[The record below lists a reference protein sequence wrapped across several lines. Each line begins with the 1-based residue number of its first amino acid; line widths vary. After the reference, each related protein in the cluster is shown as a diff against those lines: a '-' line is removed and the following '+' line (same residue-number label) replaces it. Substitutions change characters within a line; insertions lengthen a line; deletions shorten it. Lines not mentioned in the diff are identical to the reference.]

1 MVIVSNP
8 FRVKIVFVFFM
19 LPFFLYAQTTITTP
33 QPVSPQEPVKPE
45 SSIKY
50 PQFQFKGL
58 FQARFL
64 ASTANDVDVLGMHH
78 TTGEVTQTSFD
89 IKRMRVGLNTK
100 LSEAT
105 EIIILVNLADFKS
118 DTKGKVLENAYA
130 KYTFNKYI
138 AVLGGQFRPAFGIE
152 ELVPVDIIKSFDFSN
167 QYYEFGKNG
176 WTSFQIGASA
186 TGQFD
191 VGRFPVNYTFSLL
204 NGNGKNQEKD
214 NNNGKQYSTRWV
226 FTLSQANNINLG
238 LNGGIGTVFT
248 QDVFAV
254 GADIT
259 SDFKLTD
266 KFTFDL
272 QIEYKQGTNHNLYF
286 SLPVTSRAPSVA
298 DYQMRGIY
306 FLPNVRYLIDYKKL
320 TSLEFSCRYERFDP
334 NYKIDSNLRQTYTP
348 MVSLE
353 FGKAYKGRIEL
364 GFTIDSFD
372 RDVPDTAMYS
382 NNLFLIQF
390 QCRL

>member
-1 MVIVSNP
+1 MNTPLLI
-8 FRVKIVFVFFM
+8 RIAFVFLIPLFM
-19 LPFFLYAQTTITTP
+19 NAQTAET
-33 QPVSPQEPVKPE
+33 QKAVDSE

-58 FQARFL
+58 FQARYLESFGD
-64 ASTANDVDVLGMHH
+64 NVDVLGVHH
-78 TTGEVTQTSFD
+78 STGDVTQSSFD

-105 EIIILVNLADFKS
+105 EVVILVNLADFKS

-186 TGQFD
+186 TGNFD
-191 VGRFPVNYTFSLL
+191 IGKMPVNYSVSVL

-214 NNNGKQYSTRWV
+214 NDNGKQYSSRFV
-226 FTLSQANNINLG
+226 FGLSKQHKINLG
-238 LNGGIGTVFT
+238 LNGGIGKYAKEKVY
-248 QDVFAV
+248 AV

-259 SDFKLTD
+259 SDFRLTD
-266 KFTFDL
+266 RFTFDL

-286 SLPVTSRAPSVA
+286 SLPVDSRTDDVA

-306 FLPNVRYLIDYKKL
+306 FLPNVRYQIDYKKL
-320 TSLEFSCRYERFDP
+320 TSLELSCRYERFDP
-334 NYKIDSNLRQTYTP
+334 SYKIDSNVRQTYTP
-348 MVSLE
+348 MISLE
-353 FGKAYKGRIEL
+353 FGKAYTGRIEM
-364 GFTIDSFD
+364 GFEIDHFD
-372 RDVPDTAMYS
+372 RNIPDTSTYS
-382 NNLFLIQF
+382 DNLFIIQF

>member
-1 MVIVSNP
+1 MIKSLHI
-8 FRVKIVFVFFM
+8 KIVFIFFIFSLFM
-19 LPFFLYAQTTITTP
+19 NAQTANTKPP
-33 QPVSPQEPVKPE
+33 QADSE

-58 FQARFL
+58 FQARYLESFGD
-64 ASTANDVDVLGMHH
+64 NVDVMGLHH
-78 TTGEVTQTSFD
+78 STGDVTQSSFD

-100 LSEAT
+100 LSEAA
-105 EIIILVNLADFKS
+105 EVVILVNLADFKS

-186 TGQFD
+186 AGNFD
-191 VGRFPVNYTFSLL
+191 LGRIPVNYSVSVL

-214 NNNGKQYSTRWV
+214 NDNGKQYSSRLV
-226 FTLSQANNINLG
+226 FELSKKHKINLG
-238 LNGGIGTVFT
+238 LNGGIGKYAKEKVY
-248 QDVFAV
+248 AL

-259 SDFKLTD
+259 SDFRLTD
-266 KFTFDL
+266 RFTFDL

-286 SLPVTSRAPSVA
+286 SLPVDSRTDDVA

-306 FLPNVRYLIDYKKL
+306 FLPNLRYQIDYKKL
-320 TSLEFSCRYERFDP
+320 TSLEVSCRYERFDP
-334 NYKIDSNLRQTYTP
+334 SYKIDSNVRQTYTP
-348 MVSLE
+348 MISLE
-353 FGKAYKGRIEL
+353 FGKNYTGRIEM
-364 GFTIDSFD
+364 GFEIDRFD
-372 RDVPDTAMYS
+372 RNIPDTTTY
-382 NNLFLIQF
+382 NDNLFIIQF

>member
-1 MVIVSNP
+1 MKTPLLIRIA
-8 FRVKIVFVFFM
+8 FI
-19 LPFFLYAQTTITTP
+19 LFLIPLITNAQTAET
-33 QPVSPQEPVKPE
+33 QKAADSEDGV
-45 SSIKY
+45 KY

-58 FQARFL
+58 FQARYLESFGD
-64 ASTANDVDVLGMHH
+64 NVDVMGVHH
-78 TTGEVTQTSFD
+78 STGDLTQSSFD

-105 EIIILVNLADFKS
+105 EVVILVNLADFKS

-186 TGQFD
+186 TGNFD
-191 VGRFPVNYTFSLL
+191 LGKIPVNYSVSVL

-214 NNNGKQYSTRWV
+214 NDNGKQYSSRLV
-226 FTLSQANNINLG
+226 FELSKKHKINLG
-238 LNGGIGTVFT
+238 LNSGIGKYAKEKVY
-248 QDVFAV
+248 AL

-259 SDFKLTD
+259 SDFRLTD
-266 KFTFDL
+266 RFTFDL

-286 SLPVTSRAPSVA
+286 SLPVDARTADVA

-306 FLPNVRYLIDYKKL
+306 FLPNVRYQIDYKKL
-320 TSLEFSCRYERFDP
+320 TSLEVSCRYERFDP
-334 NYKIDSNLRQTYTP
+334 SYKVDSNVRQTYTP
-348 MVSLE
+348 MISLE
-353 FGKAYKGRIEL
+353 FGKNYTGRIEM
-364 GFTIDSFD
+364 GFEIDRFD
-372 RDVPDTAMYS
+372 RNIPDTSTY
-382 NNLFLIQF
+382 NDNLFLIQF
-390 QCRL
+390 QYRL

>member
-1 MVIVSNP
+1 MGIVSKP
-8 FRVKIVFVFFM
+8 FRVKIVFVFFI
-19 LPFFLYAQTTITTP
+19 LPFFIYAQTPVTTP
-33 QPVSPQEPVKPE
+33 EPVTQE

-58 FQARFL
+58 FQGRFL
-64 ASTANDVDVLGMHH
+64 AAMTDDVDVLGVHH
-78 TTGEVTQTSFD
+78 STGEVTQTSFD

-105 EIIILVNLADFKS
+105 EAVILVNLADFKS
-118 DTKGKVLENAYA
+118 DPKNKVLENAYV

-138 AVLGGQFRPAFGIE
+138 ALTGGQFRAAFGIE
-152 ELVPVDIIKSFDFSN
+152 DLVPADIIKSFDFSN

-176 WTSFQIGASA
+176 WTSFQIGASL
-186 TGQFD
+186 TGA
-191 VGRFPVNYTFSLL
+191 VNLGKMPVSYALTIL

-214 NNNGKQYSTRWV
+214 KDNGKLYSTRWV
-226 FTLSQANNINLG
+226 FALSKEHKINLG
-238 LNGGIGTVFT
+238 LNGGIGAVSM

-266 KFTFDL
+266 RFAFDL

-286 SLPVTSRAPSVA
+286 SLPVTSRTPSVA
-298 DYQMRGIY
+298 DYQMRGVY
-306 FLPNVRYLIDYKKL
+306 FLPNLRYTIDYKKL
-320 TSLEFSCRYERFDP
+320 TSLELSCRYETLDP
-334 NYKIDSNLRQTYTP
+334 SYKIDSNVRQTYTP
-348 MVSLE
+348 MISLE
-353 FGKAYKGRIEL
+353 FGKAYTGRIEL
-364 GFTIDSFD
+364 GFTIDNYDKSI
-372 RDVPDTAMYS
+372 PDTSTYS
-382 NNLFLIQF
+382 SNLFLIQF

>member
-1 MVIVSNP
+1 MIKSLHI
-8 FRVKIVFVFFM
+8 KIVFIFFIFSLFM
-19 LPFFLYAQTTITTP
+19 NAQTANTEPP
-33 QPVSPQEPVKPE
+33 QADSE

-58 FQARFL
+58 FQARYLESFGD
-64 ASTANDVDVLGMHH
+64 NVDVMGLHH
-78 TTGEVTQTSFD
+78 STGDVTQSSFD

-100 LSEAT
+100 LSEAA
-105 EIIILVNLADFKS
+105 EVVILVNLADFKS

-186 TGQFD
+186 TGNFD
-191 VGRFPVNYTFSLL
+191 LGKIPVNYSVSVL

-214 NNNGKQYSTRWV
+214 NDNGKQYSSRLV
-226 FTLSQANNINLG
+226 FELSKKHKINLG
-238 LNGGIGTVFT
+238 LNGGIGKYAKEKVY
-248 QDVFAV
+248 AL

-259 SDFKLTD
+259 SDFRLTD
-266 KFTFDL
+266 RFTFDL

-286 SLPVTSRAPSVA
+286 SLPVDSRTDDVA

-306 FLPNVRYLIDYKKL
+306 FLPNLRYQIDYKKL
-320 TSLEFSCRYERFDP
+320 TSLEVSCRYERFDP
-334 NYKIDSNLRQTYTP
+334 SYKIDSNLRQTYTP
-348 MVSLE
+348 MISLE
-353 FGKAYKGRIEL
+353 FGKNYTGRIEM
-364 GFTIDSFD
+364 GFEIDRFD
-372 RDVPDTAMYS
+372 RNIPDTTTY
-382 NNLFLIQF
+382 NDNLFIIQF

>member
-1 MVIVSNP
+1 MKSISKLP
-8 FRVKIVFVFFM
+8 VFFS
-19 LPFFLYAQTTITTP
+19 LVFFVISFFIQAQNPETP
-33 QPVSPQEPVKPE
+33 QVNDSDNAV
-45 SSIKY
+45 KY

-58 FQARFL
+58 LQARYLESFGD
-64 ASTANDVDVLGMHH
+64 NVDVLGMHH
-78 TTGEVTQTSFD
+78 STGDVTQSSFD

-105 EIIILVNLADFKS
+105 EIVILVNLADFKS
-118 DTKGKVLENAYA
+118 DTKGKVLENAYG

-138 AVLGGQFRPAFGIE
+138 AVIGGQFRPAFGIE

-186 TGQFD
+186 TGAFD
-191 VGRFPVNYTFSLL
+191 IGKIPFNYSFSVL

-214 NNNGKQYSTRWV
+214 NDNGKQYSSRLV
-226 FTLSQANNINLG
+226 FELSKKHKINLG
-238 LNGGIGTVFT
+238 LNSGIGKFSKEKVY
-248 QDVFAV
+248 AL

-266 KFTFDL
+266 RFTFDL

-286 SLPVTSRAPSVA
+286 SLPVDTRTPNVS

-306 FLPNVRYLIDYKKL
+306 FLPNLRYTVNYKKL
-320 TSLEFSCRYERFDP
+320 TSLELSCRYESFDP
-334 NYKIDSNLRQTYTP
+334 SYKIDSNVRQTYTP
-348 MVSLE
+348 MISLE
-353 FGKAYKGRIEL
+353 FGKAYTGRIEL
-364 GFTIDSFD
+364 GLEIDNFD
-372 RDVPDTAMYS
+372 RNIPNTSTYDDT
-382 NNLFLIQF
+382 LFIIQF

>member
-1 MVIVSNP
+1 MKKSLLIGITLVY
-8 FRVKIVFVFFM
+8 F
-19 LPFFLYAQTTITTP
+19 LPFLMNAQT
-33 QPVSPQEPVKPE
+33 SEDSE

-58 FQARFL
+58 LQARYLESFGE
-64 ASTANDVDVLGMHH
+64 NVDVMGVHH
-78 TTGEVTQTSFD
+78 TTGEAIQSSFD
-89 IKRMRVGLNTK
+89 IKRMRVGVNTK

-105 EIIILVNLADFKS
+105 EVVILVNLADFKS
-118 DTKGKVLENAYA
+118 DSKGKVLENAYA

-138 AVLGGQFRPAFGIE
+138 ALTGGQFRPAFGIE

-186 TGQFD
+186 SGAFEIGK
-191 VGRFPVNYTFSLL
+191 VPVDYAFSVL
-204 NGNGKNQEKD
+204 NGNGKNQETDKD
-214 NNNGKQYSTRWV
+214 NGKQYSSRLV
-226 FTLSQANNINLG
+226 FGLSKKHKINLG
-238 LNGGIGTVFT
+238 LNSGIGKVFKEK
-248 QDVFAV
+248 VFAF

-272 QIEYKQGTNHNLYF
+272 QIEYKQGTNSNLYF
-286 SLPVTSRAPSVA
+286 SLPVANRTPNVD

-306 FLPNVRYLIDYKKL
+306 FLPNLRYVVNYKKL
-320 TSLEFSCRYERFDP
+320 TALEFSCRYESFDS
-334 NYKIDSNLRQTYTP
+334 NYKVDSNVRQTYTP
-348 MVSLE
+348 MISLE
-353 FGKAYKGRIEL
+353 FGKAYTGRIEMGL
-364 GFTIDSFD
+364 QIDDFD
-372 RDVPDTAMYS
+372 RNIPDTSTYD
-382 NNLFLIQF
+382 NNLFIIQF

>member
-1 MVIVSNP
+1 MN
-8 FRVKIVFVFFM
+8 
-19 LPFFLYAQTTITTP
+19 AQTGAAQTATDSDDG
-33 QPVSPQEPVKPE
+33 V
-45 SSIKY
+45 KY

-58 FQARFL
+58 FQARYLESFGD
-64 ASTANDVDVLGMHH
+64 NVDVMGVHH
-78 TTGEVTQTSFD
+78 STGDATQSTFD

-105 EIIILVNLADFKS
+105 EVVILVNLADFKS

-138 AVLGGQFRPAFGIE
+138 AITGGQFRPAFGIE

-176 WTSFQIGASA
+176 WTSFQIGASVS
-186 TGQFD
+186 GNFD
-191 VGRFPVNYTFSLL
+191 IGKIPVNYAVSVL
-204 NGNGKNQEKD
+204 NGNGKNQEMDKD
-214 NNNGKQYSTRWV
+214 NGKQYSTRWV
-226 FTLSQANNINLG
+226 FGLSKEHKINLG
-238 LNGGIGTVFT
+238 LNAGTGKVFKEK
-248 QDVFAV
+248 VFAF

-286 SLPVTSRAPSVA
+286 SLPVDTRTPDVS

-306 FLPNVRYLIDYKKL
+306 FLPNLRYSVNYKKL
-320 TSLEFSCRYERFDP
+320 TSLELSCRFESFDP
-334 NYKIDSNLRQTYTP
+334 SYKINSNVRQTYTP
-348 MVSLE
+348 MISFE
-353 FGKAYKGRIEL
+353 FGKAYTGRIEM
-364 GFTIDSFD
+364 GFEIDKYA
-372 RDVPDTAMYS
+372 RNIPDTSSY
-382 NNLFLIQF
+382 NDNLFLIQF

>member
-1 MVIVSNP
+1 MKKILLVQIILIVL
-8 FRVKIVFVFFM
+8 FV
-19 LPFFLYAQTTITTP
+19 PFFVNAQADVNQATLG
-33 QPVSPQEPVKPE
+33 PE
-45 SSIKY
+45 EEVVKY

-64 ASTANDVDVLGMHH
+64 GALSEGVDVLGMQH
-78 TTGEVTQTSFD
+78 TTGEVTKTSFD

-105 EIIILVNLADFKS
+105 EVVILVNLADFKS
-118 DTKGKVLENAYA
+118 DTQGKVLENAYA
-130 KYTFNKYI
+130 KYTFNKYF
-138 AVLGGQFRPAFGIE
+138 AVTGGQFRPAFGIE

-186 TGQFD
+186 TGSVD
-191 VGRFPVNYTFSLL
+191 VGKIPISYAFSVL

-214 NNNGKQYSTRWV
+214 KDSGKLYSTRWV
-226 FTLSQANNINLG
+226 FGLSKSHKINLG
-238 LNGGIGTVFT
+238 LNGGMGKVFD
-248 QDVFAV
+248 QDVFAL

-272 QIEYKQGTNHNLYF
+272 QIEYKQGTNSTMYF
-286 SLPVTSRAPSVA
+286 SLPATDRTLKAD
-298 DYQMRGIY
+298 DYQMRGYYIM
-306 FLPNVRYLIDYKKL
+306 PNLRYLIDYKKL
-320 TSLEFSCRYERFDP
+320 SSLEFSCRYESFDP
-334 NYKIDSNLRQTYTP
+334 SFRLNSNLRQTYTP

-353 FGKAYKGRIEL
+353 FGKAYTGRIEL
-364 GFTIDSFD
+364 GFQIDRYDKSI
-372 RDVPDTAMYS
+372 PDTSTYNA
-382 NNLFLIQF
+382 NLLIIQF

>member
-1 MVIVSNP
+1 MNKPLLI
-8 FRVKIVFVFFM
+8 RIAFVFF
-19 LPFFLYAQTTITTP
+19 LIPLFTNAQTAET
-33 QPVSPQEPVKPE
+33 QKAVDSEDGV
-45 SSIKY
+45 KY

-58 FQARFL
+58 FQARYLESFGD
-64 ASTANDVDVLGMHH
+64 NVDVMGVHH
-78 TTGEVTQTSFD
+78 STGDVTQSSFD

-105 EIIILVNLADFKS
+105 EVVILVNLADFKS

-186 TGQFD
+186 TGNFD
-191 VGRFPVNYTFSLL
+191 LGKIPVNYSVSVL

-214 NNNGKQYSTRWV
+214 NDNGKQYSSRLV
-226 FTLSQANNINLG
+226 FELSKKHKINLG
-238 LNGGIGTVFT
+238 LNGGIGKYSKEK
-248 QDVFAV
+248 VFAF
-254 GADIT
+254 GADVT
-259 SDFKLTD
+259 SDFRLTD
-266 KFTFDL
+266 RFTFDL
-272 QIEYKQGTNHNLYF
+272 QIEYKRGTNHNLYF
-286 SLPVTSRAPSVA
+286 SLPVDTRTADVA

-306 FLPNVRYLIDYKKL
+306 FLPNVRYQIDYKKL
-320 TSLEFSCRYERFDP
+320 TSLEVSCRYERFDP
-334 NYKIDSNLRQTYTP
+334 SFKIDSNVRQTYTP
-348 MVSLE
+348 MISLE
-353 FGKAYKGRIEL
+353 FGKNYTGRIEM
-364 GFTIDSFD
+364 GFEIDRFD
-372 RDVPDTAMYS
+372 RNIPDTSTY
-382 NNLFLIQF
+382 NDNLFLIQF